1 VAPTNEHGGK
11 KRVKISLVALS
22 SAAVLSV
29 YGAGYVRTRAAAE
42 RFAEE
47 PVRRRPEVPAVIQAV
62 PPAAAAGSAVPAGA
76 PAEVSRISTGP
87 AQAPATAPGNA
98 VSTGVAIKAAG
109 TITPTTAP
117 ASESPTVAPPAAPPP
132 EADAAPAPS
141 LAAAATTPL
150 AVAAIPTSDHAAT
163 LAPPPPST
171 QYKDGT
177 YTGWGTSRHGDIQ
190 ASVIIAG
197 GRIAS
202 ARISLCY
209 TRYSCSV
216 IDPLPPQVAIRQ
228 SPEVDYVSGATQ
240 SANAFYYA
248 VIEALS
254 KAK

>member
-1 VAPTNEHGGK
+1 M
-11 KRVKISLVALS
+11 RVKTSLVALS

-47 PVRRRPEVPAVIQAV
+47 PVRRRPAAPAVIQAA
-62 PPAAAAGSAVPAGA
+62 PPAAPAGPADSAGTAPEVPKLSPSAA
-76 PAEVSRISTGP
+76 PASSSSP
-87 AQAPATAPGNA
+87 MNA
-98 VSTGVAIKAAG
+98 VSTGVVRKTAD
-109 TITPTTAP
+109 TAP
-117 ASESPTVAPPAAPPP
+117 AAETPTPPVPAAPAAV
-132 EADAAPAPS
+132 EAAPAPS
-141 LAAAATTPL
+141 LAAAALSAPL
-150 AVAAIPTSDHAAT
+150 AIGAIPATEHVAA
-163 LAPPPPST
+163 LPPPPSAP

-190 ASVIIAG
+190 ASVIISG
-197 GRIAS
+197 GKILS
-202 ARISLCY
+202 AKISGCY

-216 IDPLPPQVAIRQ
+216 IDPLPPQVAVRQ

-240 SANAFYYA
+240 STNAFYYA

>member
-1 VAPTNEHGGK
+1 MAPTNEHGGK
-11 KRVKISLVALS
+11 KRVKTSLVALS

-42 RFAEE
+42 RFEEE
-47 PVRRRPEVPAVIQAV
+47 PVRRRPAAPAVIQAAPHTAASGPAV
-62 PPAAAAGSAVPAGA
+62 AASAPAKTAQISAAAPTS
-76 PAEVSRISTGP
+76 S
-87 AQAPATAPGNA
+87 TAPNNT
-98 VSTGVAIKAAG
+98 VSTGVVSRAAA
-109 TITPTTAP
+109 TAP
-117 ASESPTVAPPAAPPP
+117 RAATASDAPMASVPAPVAPAV
-132 EADAAPAPS
+132 DSAPAPS
-141 LAAAATTPL
+141 LVAAATTPL
-150 AVAAIPTSDHAAT
+150 AIGVIPALDHAAT
-163 LAPPPPST
+163 LPPPPPPP

-177 YTGWGTSRHGDIQ
+177 YTGWGTCRHGDIQ

-202 ARISLCY
+202 AKISMCY

-216 IDPLPPQVAIRQ
+216 IDPLPPQVAVRQ

-240 SANAFYYA
+240 STNALYYA